1 MVMPANGNLAFAQS
15 AIEQMAGD
23 SNLVAVR
30 SRASR
35 ERQFTVV
42 KQMQAKAEAAFQSK
56 IKTLETSLA
65 EAQNK
70 LNDLQRTKADKSGQR
85 FILSPE
91 QQQEINNFRNK
102 ERDVKI
108 QLKEERKKL
117 RIGIDSLENTIKWLN
132 IALMPVL
139 VAAAG
144 IALALLRLQRRA
156 ARVVACVARDD
167 ALYA

>member
-1 MVMPANGNLAFAQS
+1 MP
-15 AIEQMAGD
+15 
-23 SNLVAVR
+23 
-30 SRASR
+30 
-35 ERQFTVV
+35 
-42 KQMQAKAEAAFQSK
+42 
-56 IKTLETSLA
+56 
-65 EAQNK
+65 
-70 LNDLQRTKADKSGQR
+70 
-85 FILSPE
+85 FIPNTPE

-117 RIGIDSLENTIKWLN
+117 RLGIDSLENTIKWLN

-156 ARVVACVARDD
+156 AR
-167 ALYA
+167 